1 MKKELANRFP
11 KTCLDTESIS
21 LFEDLP
27 REPVELARVAV
38 GTLTCPIAELS
49 KANRFKGQY
58 QSEKLSKK
66 GKKRPLLNG

>member
-38 GTLTCPIAELS
+38 GTLTCSIAQLS

-58 QSEKLSKK
+58 DQKSYQRRAKNDRS
-66 GKKRPLLNG
+66 